1 MQSDYESL
9 LRNALEEYLQLG
21 SKEILSPDEYYLDF
35 NFDFLENRKLTWAAE
50 SIICGELQELT
61 NLLNAWQSSL
71 RRWGRWNK
79 VVSSK
84 DEQAA
89 WALREEFVEAVAH
102 ECLLRPH
109 SIRDIFTSVATNA
122 LHQIRLIT
130 EPDRIKYPD
139 FLEGDPKKPNEHP
152 RHIRREKVERLSK
165 LANHWQESSV
175 FVSSLKKLDDQN
187 YRDLTQ
193 DYRNL
198 ASHTIGPRLAIG
210 DTKMVTRTV
219 TQATN
224 FPDRMPISGTM
235 DVSYTFGFTSPL
247 NLEQSQC
254 NNLEQ
259 YKLARCCHKNYL
271 NLLRAAVTNIALKA
285 VG

>member
-9 LRNALEEYLQLG
+9 LRNALEEYLQLA

-35 NFDFLENRKLTWAAE
+35 NFDFLENRKLTWTAE

-89 WALREEFVEAVAH
+89 WALREEFVEAVVH
-102 ECLLRPH
+102 ECLLRP
-109 SIRDIFTSVATNA
+109 SSLRDIFTSIATNA
-122 LHQIRLIT
+122 LHQVRLIT

-139 FLEGDPKKPNEHP
+139 FLEDDPKKPNDRP
-152 RHIRREKVERLSK
+152 QHIRRKKEERLSK
-165 LANHWQESSV
+165 LTNQWQESTV
-175 FVSSLKKLDDQN
+175 FMTSLKKLDDQN
-187 YRDLTQ
+187 YRDLTC

-198 ASHTIGPRLAIG
+198 TSHTIGPRLAIG

-219 TQATN
+219 EQATS

-235 DVSYTFGFTSPL
+235 SVCYTFGFTSPL
-247 NLEQSQC
+247 NLEESQC
-254 NNLEQ
+254 TNLEQ
-259 YKLARCCHKNYL
+259 YKLARCCYKHYL
-271 NLLRAAVTNIALKA
+271 NLLSAAVANIALKA
-285 VG
+285 VN